1 MKTSFDNTIK
11 KKQFTT
17 TKESF
22 SSLPFYEAGTRFF
35 VLASILQFN
44 R

>member
-22 SSLPFYEAGTRFF
+22 SSLPF
-35 VLASILQFN
+35 
-44 R
+44 